1 MLSRPRDL
9 ERVRARL
16 TSWLTRKMPDA
27 SELAVA
33 PFERPSAGYSNETFL
48 FDLSYRLG
56 RTLHRER
63 LVARLAPSDFL
74 VFPEYDLVAQCRVM
88 QRLAATPIPV
98 PRVRWL
104 EEDATVLGSPFYL
117 MDAIV
122 GDVPAE
128 VPSYH
133 SFGFVSEA
141 APERRARMW
150 WSGIE
155 TLARIHALDWRALGL
170 AFLGVPPPETG
181 PLDCQLDYYDRYLR
195 WVCASGAPQPIL
207 QAALS
212 WLRRNRFVPAAV
224 ALCWGDSRMP
234 NLMYRDDEVVGV
246 LDWEMAFL
254 GDPEEDLG
262 WWLFMDWVNNEGY
275 GLPRAAGFP
284 DRVETIRYYE
294 QLTGRAVEHA
304 LYHEVLAA
312 FRFGVIMARI
322 AGRLREIEAPLPTPD
337 LETNNPCTQRLATVL
352 GLPPPGPPSGGS

>member
-1 MLSRPRDL
+1 VLSRPRDL

-16 TSWLTRKMPDA
+16 TSWLMAKMPDA
-27 SELAVA
+27 SELSIA

-56 RTLHRER
+56 DGVHRDR

-88 QRLAATPIPV
+88 RSLAATTIPV

-104 EEDATVLGSPFYL
+104 EEDATVLGTPFYL
-117 MDAIV
+117 MDAI
-122 GDVPAE
+122 GGEVPAE

-133 SFGFVSEA
+133 SYGFVSEA
-141 APERRARMW
+141 TPERRTHMW
-150 WSGIE
+150 WSGIG
-155 TLARIHALDWRALGL
+155 TLARIHALDWRTLGL

-181 PLDCQLDYYDRYLR
+181 PLDRQLDYYDRYLR
-195 WVCASGAPQPIL
+195 WVCESGAPQPIL
-207 QAALS
+207 QAALG
-212 WLRRNRFVPAAV
+212 WLQRNRFVPARV
-224 ALCWGDSRMP
+224 TLCWGDARLP

-284 DRVETIRYYE
+284 GRLETIRHYE
-294 QLTGRAVEHA
+294 ELSGRAVEHA
-304 LYHEVLAA
+304 PYHEVLAA

-337 LETNNPCTQRLATVL
+337 LETNNPCTQRLAAAL
-352 GLPPPGPPSGGS
+352 GLPAPGAPSGGS